1 MLNNEVVY
9 NVKSSKLP
17 NEEKFMNETPK
28 RNDKK
33 QNKLISNISKGMPN
47 MMQQIIKS
55 KKIQKIVKV
64 IQKIM
69 II

>member
-17 NEEKFMNETPK
+17 NEEKFRNENPK